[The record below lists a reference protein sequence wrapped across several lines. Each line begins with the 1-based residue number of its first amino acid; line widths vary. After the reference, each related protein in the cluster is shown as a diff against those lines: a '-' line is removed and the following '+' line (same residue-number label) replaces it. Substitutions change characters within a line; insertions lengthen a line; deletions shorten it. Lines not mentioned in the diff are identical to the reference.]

1 MLFLVLKRVRMIKY
15 TPPQVTNNQ
24 KKIAPSK
31 IFDSPL
37 TGEISPPANDIWK
50 TPAHNFFWLAANFR
64 LFSRVQAH

>member
-1 MLFLVLKRVRMIKY
+1 MIKY

-37 TGEISPPANDIWK
+37 TGEISPPVNDIWK
-50 TPAHNFFWLAANFR
+50 TPAHNFF
-64 LFSRVQAH
+64 